1 MELWMWLVIG
11 WLGGTV
17 IGYVLS
23 RIIARQ
29 HDKKLCVGTLRVDRS
44 DPDEAPYL
52 FLELEKPVGYI
63 MGRTYVILKVNLK
76 NYNSHE

>member
-1 MELWMWLVIG
+1 MNIITAILLGILIGVIVSLVI
-11 WLGGTV
+11 
-17 IGYVLS
+17 S
-23 RIIARQ
+23 RFRFPYA
-29 HDKKLCVGTLRVDRS
+29 GTLRVDRS
-44 DPDEAPYL
+44 IPDEPPYL